1 MLLFITGCCYGDCW
15 LATAADGDVDDDDGG
30 VILGQ

>member
-1 MLLFITGCCYGDCW
+1 MLLFSTGYYGDRW

-30 VILGQ
+30 VISGW